1 MDQRGVGHDGKQP
14 PRTLLSPHFCWS
26 QAACRGRKELGAPHS
41 GCCPGSPIRVKG
53 RCPVSFIAR
62 LKGLLRSRRLDR
74 ELEEELRSHLEM
86 RTADNLAAGMSP
98 ENARYEAQRRF
109 GNTTLLKEDTRAV
122 DIIGWLDEC
131 ARDFRYALR
140 VLQRSPGFTAVAILT
155 LALGIGANTAVFS
168 VINSVLL
175 GPLPYHVPGGLV
187 MVWESNS
194 QHPNPHNTVSP
205 PNFFDWQSRSTVF
218 SSMAYI
224 ADVRNN
230 LTGNGEPE
238 EVVVQAV
245 SANFFSLLGVNPI
258 LGPGFTTENGKAG
271 HDNVVILDYGL
282 WKERFAGDPAIVGKS
297 ILLNGKPQTVV
308 GVAPQNFNWFIKDSS
323 LTGAKPRIWSPF
335 VFPQSFHDHKQIG
348 RFLTVVARLKQGVTH
363 SQAQAEMSAIAAQLE
378 HEYPDFDGH
387 WGVNV
392 VPLRD
397 QISGQLRPAL
407 LILFGAVAFVLLIAC
422 ANVSS
427 LLLARAASRERE
439 IAVRTA
445 IGASRWR
452 IARQLLMESLLLALV
467 GGGIGVALAV
477 WGTNALLAASPRNLL
492 DLRFVSMDLH
502 VLTFAL
508 AATLLAGLLFGFLPS
523 YISAHSRISETL
535 KEGGRGSSSANRRA
549 FARSAFVVAQLG
561 LALVLLT
568 GSGLLIRSFVRLIGV
583 DPGFDTGHLLTFKI
597 ALPRSKYGTD
607 PLRMAFFQQ
616 LLARISAVPGVRSA
630 SMESFP
636 PLTGLG
642 AATGVHVLSQPS
654 LALSDL
660 PVANV
665 GVVGPDYFAT
675 MSIPLRVGRLFNA
688 QELAEEKHVT
698 IINQI
703 FADKYLHGLNPL
715 GQKAAIY
722 MKSFAENEIQP
733 SEIIGVVGDVHQMG
747 LDTAPEPTVYW
758 PHPELVMSRM
768 TILVRTSN
776 DPLAI
781 VSQARSE
788 LQHID
793 PELPMAGVATMDQLV
808 ADSLSRSRFTMLL
821 LGIFAVV
828 AVVLASVGLYGL
840 IAYSVTR
847 RTQELGIRIALG
859 AQRGDCLRLVLGEGT
874 RLTLLGVAVGVLAA
888 LAFSR
893 LLSTLL
899 FGISP

>member
-1 MDQRGVGHDGKQP
+1 
-14 PRTLLSPHFCWS
+14 
-26 QAACRGRKELGAPHS
+26 
-41 GCCPGSPIRVKG
+41 
-53 RCPVSFIAR
+53 VSFIAR
-62 LKGLLRSRRLDR
+62 LRGLLRRERLDR
-74 ELEEELRSHLEM
+74 EVDEELRSHLEM
-86 RTADNLAAGMSP
+86 RAADNLAAGMSP
-98 ENARYEAQRRF
+98 EAARFDAQKRF

-140 VLQRSPGFTAVAILT
+140 MLQRSPGFTAVAVLT
-155 LALGIGANTAVFS
+155 LALGIGANTAIFS

-175 GPLPYHVPGGLV
+175 SPLPYHDPGGLV

-205 PNFFDWQSRSTVF
+205 PNFLDWQSRSTVF

-258 LGPGFTTENGKAG
+258 LGPGFTTENGQAG

-348 RFLTVVARLKQGVTH
+348 RFLTVAARLKPGVTY

-378 HEYPDFDGH
+378 HEHPDFDGH
-387 WGVNV
+387 WSVNI

-439 IAVRTA
+439 MAVRTA

-452 IARQLLMESLLLALV
+452 IARQLLMESLLLALI
-467 GGGIGVALAV
+467 GGGIGVTLTV
-477 WGTNALLAASPRNLL
+477 VGTNALLAASPRNLL
-492 DLRFVSMDLH
+492 DLSSVSIDLRL
-502 VLTFAL
+502 LTFATG
-508 AATLLAGLLFGFLPS
+508 ATLLAGLLFGFLPS
-523 YISAHSRISETL
+523 YMSAHSQIAQTL
-535 KEGGRGSSSANRRA
+535 REGGRGSSPGKRSGL
-549 FARSAFVVAQLG
+549 ARSAFVVVQLS

-568 GSGLLIRSFVRLIGV
+568 GSGLLVRSFVRLVGV
-583 DPGFDTGHLLTFKI
+583 NPGFDTGHLLTFKVT
-597 ALPRSKYGTD
+597 LPRSKYATD
-607 PLRMAFFQQ
+607 PLRMAFFRQ
-616 LLARISAVPGVRSA
+616 LLARIGTVPGVRSA
-630 SMESFP
+630 TMESFP
-636 PLTGLG
+636 PLMGLG
-642 AATGVHVLSQPS
+642 SATGVHILSQPQQS
-654 LALSDL
+654 LMDL
-660 PVANV
+660 PVADV
-665 GVVGPDYFAT
+665 RVVGPDYFPT
-675 MSIPLRVGRLFNA
+675 MSIPLRAGRLFTE
-688 QELAEEKHVT
+688 QEMAEEKHVT
-698 IINQI
+698 IVNQA
-703 FADKYLHGLNPL
+703 FVDKYMNGLNPL

-722 MKSFAENEIQP
+722 MKSFQENELKP
-733 SEIIGVVGDVHQMG
+733 SEIIGVGGDVRAMG
-747 LDTAPEPTVYW
+747 LDISAEPSVYW
-758 PHPELVMSRM
+758 PYPELVMSGM

-776 DPLAI
+776 DPLTV
-781 VSQARSE
+781 VSGIHTE
-788 LQHID
+788 LQQLD
-793 PELPMAGVATMDQLV
+793 REQPMASIATMDQLL
-808 ADSLSRSRFTMLL
+808 ADSLSRAHFTMLL
-821 LGIFAVV
+821 LGLFATF
-828 AVVLASVGLYGL
+828 ALVLAAVGLYGL
-840 IAYSVTR
+840 IAYSVTQR
-847 RTQELGIRIALG
+847 IQELGIRIALG
-859 AQRGDCLRLVLGEGT
+859 AQRRDVFRLVLGQGT
-874 RLTLLGVAVGVLAA
+874 RLTLIGLALGVVAA
-888 LAFSR
+888 LGITR
-893 LLSTLL
+893 LMTSLL
-899 FGISP
+899 FGTSPTDPLTFAGVAGLLVCVALLACFIPARRATRIDPLVALRYE

>member
-74 ELEEELRSHLEM
+74 ELDEELRSHLEM

-205 PNFFDWQSRSTVF
+205 
-218 SSMAYI
+218 
-224 ADVRNN
+224 
-230 LTGNGEPE
+230 
-238 EVVVQAV
+238 
-245 SANFFSLLGVNPI
+245 
-258 LGPGFTTENGKAG
+258 
-271 HDNVVILDYGL
+271 H
-282 WKERFAGDPAIVGKS
+282 
-297 ILLNGKPQTVV
+297 
-308 GVAPQNFNWFIKDSS
+308 NFNWFIKDSS

-452 IARQLLMESLLLALV
+452 IARQLLMESLLLALI
-467 GGGIGVALAV
+467 GGGIGVTLTV
-477 WGTNALLAASPRNLL
+477 VGTNALLAASPRNLL
-492 DLRFVSMDLH
+492 DLTSVSIDLR
-502 VLTFAL
+502 LLAFA
-508 AATLLAGLLFGFLPS
+508 AGATLLAGLLFGFLPS
-523 YISAHSRISETL
+523 DMSAHSQIAQTL
-535 KEGGRGSSSANRRA
+535 REGGRGASPGKRSG
-549 FARSAFVVAQLG
+549 FARSAFVVAQLS
-561 LALVLLT
+561 LALVLLA
-568 GSGLLIRSFVRLIGV
+568 GSGLLIRSFVKLVGV
-583 DPGFDTGHLLTFKI
+583 NPGFDTGHLLTFKVT
-597 ALPRSKYGTD
+597 LPQSKYAKD
-607 PLRMAFFQQ
+607 PLLMAFFRQ
-616 LLARISAVPGVRSA
+616 LLTRISTVPGVRSA
-630 SMESFP
+630 TMESFP
-636 PLTGLG
+636 PLMGLG
-642 AATGVHVLSQPS
+642 SATGVHILSQPQQS
-654 LALSDL
+654 LMDL

-665 GVVGPDYFAT
+665 RVVGPDYFST
-675 MSIPLRVGRLFNA
+675 MSIPLRSGRLFTE
-688 QELAEEKHVT
+688 QEMAEEKHVT
-698 IINQI
+698 IVNQA
-703 FADKYLHGLNPL
+703 FVDKYLNGQNPL

-722 MKSFAENEIQP
+722 MKSFQENELKP
-733 SEIIGVVGDVHQMG
+733 SEIIGVVGDVRAMG
-747 LDTAPEPTVYW
+747 LDVAAEPSVYW
-758 PHPELVMSRM
+758 PYPELVMSGM

-776 DPLAI
+776 DPLAV
-781 VSQARSE
+781 VSGILAE
-788 LQHID
+788 LQQLD
-793 PELPMAGVATMDQLV
+793 REQPMASIVTMDQLL
-808 ADSLSRSRFTMLL
+808 ADSLSRAHFTMLL
-821 LGIFAVV
+821 LGLFATF
-828 AVVLASVGLYGL
+828 ALVLAAVGTYGL
-840 IAYSVTR
+840 IAYSVTQR
-847 RTQELGIRIALG
+847 IQELGIRIALG
-859 AQRGDCLRLVLGEGT
+859 AQRRDVLRLVLGQGT
-874 RLTLLGVAVGVLAA
+874 RLTLLGLALGIAAA
-888 LAFSR
+888 LGITR
-893 LLSTLL
+893 LMTSLL
-899 FGISP
+899 FGTSPTDPLTFAGVAGLLVFVALLACFIPARRATRIDPIVALRYE